1 MNDDVHYYYHY
12 NYCSW
17 NYCEDNDRA
26 RCRMK
31 SAEREREREAGNRRK
46 MDGRRRSLVELWHK
60 GKIQWKVKSKFL
72 PHVSEVKDG

>member
-31 SAEREREREAGNRRK
+31 SAEREREAGNRRK